1 MVIARAGLAVD
12 WVGGNMYWSDPQRMV
27 VEVARLDGRHR
38 YVLVET
44 APHAVTCVAVDAARG
59 WLFLGGGG
67 WVQRARPDGSERELL
82 HNGTGVADIALDVQV
97 RVRVRAC
104 ACACACAG
112 PAHGV
117 RVCACACRRSRCTG
131 RRRGRAR
138 CGACGTTAAHGRGWA
153 RAERTGRWRWRWR
166 CTRTRSTGWT
176 REFPAPAGRVKTR
189 RRVGRRTRLA
199 STPLFIRPL
208 SNLTDIK

>member
-97 RVRVRAC
+97 RACACVRVRVCVRGPGSRC
-104 ACACACAG
+104 ACVCVCVQAQQVYWAETRTGAVWRMRYDGGARTRVGAG
-112 PAHGV
+112 GAHGPV
-117 RVCACACRRSRCTG
+117 AVAVAVHADSLYWLDT
-131 RRRGRAR
+131 
-138 CGACGTTAAHGRGWA
+138 
-153 RAERTGRWRWRWR
+153 
-166 CTRTRSTGWT
+166 
-176 REFPAPAGRVKTR
+176 
-189 RRVGRRTRLA
+189 
-199 STPLFIRPL
+199 
-208 SNLTDIK
+208 